1 MYVCVFKSIHFCKF
15 LLSLT
20 TFRLLVIEDSS
31 SSFILLDL
39 EEVLAFK
46 SAILRKVSAVN
57 SVANAVDTET
67 SAQSVWP

>member
-20 TFRLLVIEDSS
+20 TFRLLVIEDRFF
-31 SSFILLDL
+31 SFILLDL

-46 SAILRKVSAVN
+46 SAILGKVSTVN

>member
-20 TFRLLVIEDSS
+20 TFRLLVIEDRF

-46 SAILRKVSAVN
+46 STVLRKVSAVN
-57 SVANAVDTET
+57 SVANAVNAET
-67 SAQSVWP
+67 TAQSVWP

>member
-20 TFRLLVIEDSS
+20 TFRLLVIEDRFSS
-31 SSFILLDL
+31 VILLDL

>member
-20 TFRLLVIEDSS
+20 TFRLLVIEDRF
-31 SSFILLDL
+31 SSFILLNL